1 MGWVYTRKVM
11 CSFIVMKLVKF
22 CQTLFFF
29 LKAMPVAFFSCSP
42 LPSWFF
48 YSLHPGSKIQAATQ
62 TQALPA
68 ASTWCPHSALQ
79 KLEPLQSW
87 PPLGTWAVPCHPYP
101 AGTPAGLGATDWDRA
116 EQVPGPCFSCLVSSS
131 VGAPTAS
138 PSGEDPTPPALP
150 PIHMSR
156 PRSTH
161 SLAAVP
167 GSWTHPHSMR
177 RHTRCGRGTGQGAS
191 APFSPPPATPGS
203 CQHQCT
209 PPGTGAPG
217 LSPSRV
223 WSFTCLTSLP
233 RLKAPSRDSLPGPA
247 LLQLPPESLPKAQ
260 MHLL

>member
-68 ASTWCPHSALQ
+68 ASTWCPHSAPQ

-101 AGTPAGLGATDWDRA
+101 AGTPAGLGATDWDRGRA
-116 EQVPGPCFSCLVSSS
+116 GSRTLFLLPGLLLRGGPHRISIW
-131 VGAPTAS
+131 GGPHPTCVTSHPHVKTEVHSQSGCCPRLLDS
-138 PSGEDPTPPALP
+138 PSLHEKTYSVWAGDRAGRLCPLLTSSRHPWVLPTSVHSSWYRCSRSEPLPGLEFHLPHELTPP
-150 PIHMSR
+150 
-156 PRSTH
+156 
-161 SLAAVP
+161 
-167 GSWTHPHSMR
+167 
-177 RHTRCGRGTGQGAS
+177 Q
-191 APFSPPPATPGS
+191 AT
-203 CQHQCT
+203 T
-209 PPGTGAPG
+209 
-217 LSPSRV
+217 
-223 WSFTCLTSLP
+223 
-233 RLKAPSRDSLPGPA
+233 
-247 LLQLPPESLPKAQ
+247 
-260 MHLL
+260 